1 LKLEYLEIRGTSGNP
16 SNSMNPRSFR
26 REEESSLKIGRIL
39 DGEKAKI
46 TSMA

>member
-1 LKLEYLEIRGTSGNP
+1 
-16 SNSMNPRSFR
+16 MNPQSFWR
-26 REEESSLKIGRIL
+26 GEESFLKIGRIL